1 MLLAV
6 LALFVG
12 AVSAGAQDAAP
23 PFVNHLVIEGTI
35 NPAVAEFVQESIGV
49 SHREGARALVVQ
61 LDTPGGLLASTRV
74 IVKAILGAPLPV
86 IVYVAP
92 SGASASS
99 AGVFITLAAH
109 VAAMAP
115 GTTIGAAHPV
125 GPGGQEVGG
134 TMGEKLENFV
144 ASYGET
150 IARQRGRNVEWAVR
164 AVRESAAVT
173 EVEALKLKV
182 IDLVA
187 RDLDTLLQ
195 QVTGREVEIVGQKTS
210 LALAGVEVRS
220 IEMRLSHKVISFLAD
235 PNIAYFLLIVG
246 ILGLYLEFSNPGLLF
261 PGITGAVCLLL
272 ALAAFQVLPINYA
285 GLALVLLA
293 MTLIVAEALVPGFGI
308 LGISGIISLVLGS
321 LMLFDT
327 AGERLV
333 VERGII
339 VAAVAVVSSCLLV
352 VGYLVFR
359 AQRRRPMVGKEGLI
373 GEVGRVVARVAPV
386 GKVRVH
392 GEVWT
397 AESEETLEVGEEVRV
412 SKVEDLHLTV
422 QRA

>member
-1 MLLAV
+1 
-6 LALFVG
+6 
-12 AVSAGAQDAAP
+12 
-23 PFVNHLVIEGTI
+23 
-35 NPAVAEFVQESIGV
+35 
-49 SHREGARALVVQ
+49 
-61 LDTPGGLLASTRV
+61 
-74 IVKAILGAPLPV
+74 
-86 IVYVAP
+86 
-92 SGASASS
+92 
-99 AGVFITLAAH
+99 
-109 VAAMAP
+109 
-115 GTTIGAAHPV
+115 
-125 GPGGQEVGG
+125 
-134 TMGEKLENFV
+134 
-144 ASYGET
+144 
-150 IARQRGRNVEWAVR
+150 
-164 AVRESAAVT
+164 
-173 EVEALKLKV
+173 
-182 IDLVA
+182 
-187 RDLDTLLQ
+187 LLQ

-220 IEMRLSHKVISFLAD
+220 IEMRLSHKVNSFLAD